1 MSKSSK
7 KTICCPFC
15 KKPIPFEHFSS
26 VNVSVDPDLKQ
37 RVLDGSLFTLAC
49 PYCSKKTAINS
60 PWLYHDMNK
69 RFLIQVCFT
78 EEDAKHF
85 KLNQEESKFM
95 PMMAKDGYK
104 FRIVV
109 GNNALKELV
118 LIYDSG
124 LNDIVI
130 NILKYILVNQDGDI
144 QKIYFSELATKID
157 QIFFAAFSKSTGK
170 KRMMSIPTSTYT
182 QIEKRFLSYAQ
193 FDHNSFVYIGEDF
206 VYNVLLTEKNDSDK
220 HQEKKNISFT
230 KNPTEYNS
238 PKPTSIKTNTS
249 KQSIGFSGIADI
261 SNKQECEKAVLPNQQ
276 PISNQN
282 STGNLPN
289 RIVDETPKTG
299 TNSSNN
305 NRGCLSIILFLPLI
319 ITLIIIS
326 LHLFH

>member
-1 MSKSSK
+1 M
-7 KTICCPFC
+7 
-15 KKPIPFEHFSS
+15 
-26 VNVSVDPDLKQ
+26 
-37 RVLDGSLFTLAC
+37 
-49 PYCSKKTAINS
+49 
-60 PWLYHDMNK
+60 
-69 RFLIQVCFT
+69 
-78 EEDAKHF
+78 
-85 KLNQEESKFM
+85 
-95 PMMAKDGYK
+95 
-104 FRIVV
+104 
-109 GNNALKELV
+109 
-118 LIYDSG
+118 
-124 LNDIVI
+124 NDIVI

-220 HQEKKNISFT
+220 HQEKKNSSFA

-276 PISNQN
+276 SISNQN